1 MYTVEN
7 WNSVSAEGRTME
19 NTEKVVSE
27 KSKKVRQRVTA
38 FKAKLRQKATA
49 RIEARKK

>member
-7 WNSVSAEGRTME
+7 WGSTPVEGRAME

-27 KSKKVRQRVTA
+27 KTKKVKQRVTA
-38 FKAKLRQKATA
+38 FKATLRQKALA
-49 RIEARKK
+49 RIEARKQ

>member
-7 WNSVSAEGRTME
+7 WGSAPVEGRAME
-19 NTEKVVSE
+19 KTEKVASE
-27 KSKKVRQRVTA
+27 KSKQVKERAAA
-38 FKAKLRQKATA
+38 FKAKLRQKAIA

>member
-7 WNSVSAEGRTME
+7 WGSVSAEGRAME
-19 NTEKVVSE
+19 KTEKVVSE
-27 KSKKVRQRVTA
+27 KSKKVKERVTA
-38 FKAKLRQKATA
+38 FKKKLRQKELA

>member
-7 WNSVSAEGRTME
+7 WGSISAEGRTME
-19 NTEKVVSE
+19 KTEKVVSE
-27 KSKKVRQRVTA
+27 KSKKVKERVRT
-38 FKAKLRQKATA
+38 FKTKLRQKAIA

>member
-7 WNSVSAEGRTME
+7 WGAIPVEGRAME
-19 NTEKVVSE
+19 QTEKVVSE
-27 KSKKVRQRVTA
+27 KSKKVKQRATA
-38 FKAKLRQKATA
+38 FKVTLRQKAIA

>member
-7 WNSVSAEGRTME
+7 WGSVSAEGGAME
-19 NTEKVVSE
+19 KTEKVVSE
-27 KSKKVRQRVTA
+27 KSKKVRERVVA
-38 FKAKLRQKATA
+38 FKAKLRQKTIA

>member
-7 WNSVSAEGRTME
+7 WGPVSVQARVTEK
-19 NTEKVVSE
+19 TEKVVSE
-27 KSKKVRQRVTA
+27 KSKKVIERTTA
-38 FKAKLRQKATA
+38 FKKKLRQKELA

>member
-7 WNSVSAEGRTME
+7 WGATPVEGRAME
-19 NTEKVVSE
+19 QTEKVVSE
-27 KSKKVRQRVTA
+27 KSKKVKERVTA
-38 FKAKLRQKATA
+38 FKAKLRQKAIA